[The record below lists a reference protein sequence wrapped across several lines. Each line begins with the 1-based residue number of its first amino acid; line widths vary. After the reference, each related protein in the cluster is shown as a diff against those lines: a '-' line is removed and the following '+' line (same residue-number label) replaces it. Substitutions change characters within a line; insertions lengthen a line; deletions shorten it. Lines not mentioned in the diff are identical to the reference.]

1 MLIDARTLPSGT
13 LIDAE
18 ICVVGAGAAGI
29 TIAREFAA
37 ADFQV
42 VVLESG
48 GLEFELDT
56 QQLYEAQIVAKHFP
70 DAATTRLRLF
80 GGTTNHW
87 GGYCL
92 PFDEIDFE
100 RREDFPNHGWPFAKA
115 HLDPWYARAQQV
127 CQLGP
132 YDYQPARWDRPGI
145 GVPEPFRGPVFQR
158 KILQENPLRFGSVYL
173 GELRAAS
180 RLTIYLHAN
189 AFHFDAGDSDAE
201 VRGLSV
207 KTFSGG
213 EFTVRA
219 RFYVLASGG
228 MENARLLLASG
239 RVDGPGLGNANDVV
253 GRYFMTHLVY
263 DAGAIVPADSHMNV
277 DFEVND
283 PWTPGKYRIDRC
295 IGISSAAMRDLH
307 LPNIRMDTFFKFSE
321 VADAL
326 GALKRLL
333 HGEGPGGSAL
343 EDLSTLLNNFEGVSE
358 FAIRK
363 ALFTQGVPI
372 KEIQLGCSSEQ
383 QPHPQSRVKL
393 GSVRDRLGMSELV
406 VDWQVLEADR
416 LNAART
422 IRLLGTE
429 VGRTGFGRLRS
440 TFGENDEW
448 PENFYGDGHHMGTT
462 RMHEDP
468 MLGVVDVNCRVHGMS
483 NLYVAGSSVFPTG
496 SANNPTLTIVALAL
510 RLADHL
516 KGQLK

>member
-1 MLIDARTLPSGT
+1 MLIDALTIPSGT
-13 LIDAE
+13 TIETE
-18 ICVVGAGAAGI
+18 ICIIGAGAAGI
-29 TIAREFAA
+29 ALAREFASSQ
-37 ADFQV
+37 FQV
-42 VVLESG
+42 AVIESG
-48 GLEFELDT
+48 GLGFDANT

-70 DAATTRLRLF
+70 DAATTRVRFF
-80 GGTTNHW
+80 GGSTNHW

-100 RREDFPNHGWPFAKA
+100 ARDDFPHHGWPFPRS
-115 HLDPWYARAQQV
+115 HLEPWYTRAQEV

-132 YDYQPARWDRPGI
+132 YEYNPTRWDAP
-145 GVPEPFRGPVFQR
+145 GVPVPAPFAGTIFQR
-158 KILQENPLRFGSVYL
+158 KIIQENPLRFGAAYVT
-173 GELRAAS
+173 ELRAAP
-180 RLTIYLHAN
+180 RVVVYLHAN
-189 AFHFDAGDSDAE
+189 AFHLDGGDTGAE
-201 VRGLSV
+201 VREMTIKTLSGSE
-207 KTFSGG
+207 FSM
-213 EFTVRA
+213 RA
-219 RFYVLASGG
+219 RVYVLATGG
-228 MENARLLLASG
+228 MENARILMASG
-239 RVDGPGLGNANDVV
+239 RSDGGGLGNINDVV

-263 DAGAIVPADSHMNV
+263 VAGSIVPTDPYINL
-277 DFEVND
+277 DFEADN
-283 PWTPGKYRIDRC
+283 PWVPGKYRVDRC
-295 IGISSAAMRDLH
+295 IGLSDAAMRGLH
-307 LPNIRMDTFFKFSE
+307 LPNIRMDTLFKFTD

-326 GALKRLL
+326 DALKRII
-333 HGEGPGGSAL
+333 HGEGPGGSTL
-343 EDLSTLLNNFEGVSE
+343 EDLTTVLKNFEGVAE
-358 FAIRK
+358 FGVRK
-363 ALFTQGVPI
+363 VLYGEGAPI
-372 KEIQLGCSSEQ
+372 KELQLNCSSEQ
-383 QPHPQSRVKL
+383 QPNPQSRVQL
-393 GSVRDRLGMSELV
+393 GSIRDRLGMRELV

-448 PENFYGDGHHMGTT
+448 PESFYGDAHHMGTT